1 MGVGWRKLLV
11 LAAGLLVA
19 GAARLPFEEK
29 WSAGF
34 ERAGLLQK
42 SLETRTRAKVGQ
54 TFYAVALGGLRTLV
68 ATFFNLRAFGH
79 YEDLDWDGMAE
90 TYETMFALA
99 PRTGEY
105 WFSGAHHQAMNA
117 ASYYRNDGFLRMS
130 PAQREEHWRASV
142 LRGRDMLE
150 RGVRNVP
157 DDYKVQGF
165 LGYLLTDKFKY
176 RVFGDPDE
184 TFAEAARAYRAA
196 ADCPGA
202 LPYLRRFEM
211 YALARVPARRA
222 EALEL
227 ARGLYANPGNRT
239 PTLNRVYFA
248 LQVWANPG
256 VIDPL
261 ALAVEIFGSE
271 DAAYREL
278 GDYWLRGAVH
288 LPMDGVA
295 FVVRQIEAKRGVPDK
310 DSVLRKESIR
320 ETEETRG
327 GREE

>member
-11 LAAGLLVA
+11 LGAGLLAA
-19 GAARLPFEEK
+19 GAARVPFEER
-29 WSAGF
+29 WTAEF
-34 ERAGLLQK
+34 DRAGLLRQ

-79 YEDLDWDGMAE
+79 YEDLDWDGMYE

-105 WFSGAHHQAMNA
+105 WLSGAHHQAMNA
-117 ASYYRNDGFLRMS
+117 ASYYRNDEVLQMS
-130 PAQREEHWRASV
+130 PGQREAHWRASV
-142 LRGRDMLE
+142 LRGRDILE

-196 ADCPGA
+196 AACPDA

-211 YALARVPARRA
+211 YALARVPSRRA
-222 EALEL
+222 EALDL
-227 ARGLYANPGNRT
+227 ARDLFANPGNRT
-239 PTLNRVYFA
+239 PTLRRVYFA

-261 ALAVEIFGSE
+261 ALAVEVFGSE

-278 GDYWLRGAVH
+278 GDYWLRGGVR

-295 FVVRQIEAKRGVPDK
+295 LVVRQIEAKRGLPDK

-320 ETEETRG
+320 ETEEMKST
-327 GREE
+327 REE